1 VTDDSLFEISAT
13 SPRDE
18 VAEKARA
25 AYRAALEAGEIQL
38 PEGATIDQVMAMSS
52 PPWHTAT
59 ENPFVRTWIETDE
72 TSDEGRVDP
81 GPFLAD
87 VTGSKRT
94 LQYKAHSYPT
104 KVPPEIIVQLL
115 LHYTKPGDVILDGFA
130 GSGMTGVA
138 AQLCATPSPSI
149 THELRAQGSRPHW
162 GTRCAVLNDLAP
174 NATFHASGVTI
185 PVDVKAFE
193 QASAA
198 LLDRLDRELGW
209 MYRTTASDGTEAVID
224 YTVWSEVFTCPYCG
238 GAVVFYDEA
247 FVPTTGDVRTDFPCP
262 SCGAQVQKGRGRGPS
277 DLRRRLTPVRMLT
290 GDVIERVELRPV
302 RVHFSYRKGKVAHR
316 GSKPLDDNDHAVLA
330 RVANLSVPFI
340 PNTPLPI
347 DDMVHGS
354 RLAPKGFT
362 AVDHLYSDR
371 SLAALSHLWHWA
383 LQEPD
388 HNLQRALKFWIEQA
402 FWGLSW
408 MNRYKATD
416 HSQVN
421 RNQSGVY
428 YVSSLISEC
437 SPRYNLEGSQPNRG
451 KQASLIKT
459 WKSIPE
465 TTDIRVT
472 TGDAS
477 NLPLDDSSID
487 YIFVDP
493 PFGANIP
500 YADLAYMIE
509 GWHGVLTDVEREA
522 IIDNARHK
530 GNAEYGTL
538 MADAFNEFARVLKPG
553 RWMTVEFSNS
563 SNEVWASLQSALN
576 GAGFVVADTRV
587 LDKKDPSY
595 RGATAVNAV
604 KQDLMISCYKPD
616 ARTTSAV
623 LSSGGAASSVW
634 EFVGEH
640 LKHLPAF
647 ERSGIAVRERRA
659 DRLYHRAVA
668 YYVSLGVEVPMTAA
682 EFYAGL
688 DEHFNER
695 DGLYFRP
702 EQVEDYERQRLEV
715 SAPEDVL
722 FVTDERSAVAWLRRH
737 LKDKPQ
743 TRSEI
748 LPAFLK
754 ELQVSGDRPDQM
766 PDLLEMLEENFVQDA
781 AGAWLVPD
789 PAKLEHL
796 QQLRERALLR
806 TFESYLSST
815 GPLRRFRGEAL
826 QAGLK
831 DRWKKK
837 DYVTIAALGKRLPTD
852 YLVENTAIMHYV
864 RNAMARAAR

>member
-1 VTDDSLFEISAT
+1 MTDSLFESPAT

-18 VAEKARA
+18 VAEKATA
-25 AYRAALEAGEIQL
+25 SYRAALEAGEIRL
-38 PEGATIDQVMAMSS
+38 PAGATIDQVMALSS

-59 ENPFVRTWIETDE
+59 ENPFVRAWIEVGETNDE
-72 TSDEGRVDP
+72 ARVDP

-115 LHYTKPGDVILDGFA
+115 LHYTKPGDVVLDGFS

-138 AQLCATPSPSI
+138 AQLCATPDPSI
-149 THELRAQGSRPHW
+149 THELLARGTRPRW
-162 GTRCAVLNDLAP
+162 GTRRAVLNDLAP

-185 PVDVKAFE
+185 PVDVKAFD

-198 LLDRLDRELGW
+198 LLDRFDRELGW
-209 MYRTTASDGTEAVID
+209 MYRTTAPNGLEAAID
-224 YTVWSEVFTCPYCG
+224 YTVWSEVFTCPHCG

-247 FVPTTGDVRTDFPCP
+247 FVQTTGGVRTGFPCP
-262 SCGAQVQKGRGRGPS
+262 SCGAQVQKGRGRGAS
-277 DLRRRLTPVRMLT
+277 DLHRRLTPVRTLT
-290 GDVIERVELRPV
+290 ADVIERVELRPV
-302 RVHFSYRKGKVAHR
+302 RVHFSYREGKGVHR
-316 GSKPLDDNDHAVLA
+316 GSKPLDDGDHAVLA
-330 RVANLSVPFI
+330 QVASLSLPFA
-340 PNTPLPI
+340 PNVPLPI

-371 SLAALSHLWHWA
+371 SLVALSHLWHWA

-408 MNRYKATD
+408 MNRYRPD
-416 HSQVN
+416 GFSQVAQY
-421 RNQSGVY
+421 QSGVY
-428 YVSSLISEC
+428 YVGSLISEC
-437 SPRYNLEGSQPNRG
+437 SPRYNLEGGQPTRG
-451 KQASLIKT
+451 KRASLIST
-459 WKSIPE
+459 WKSVPGGA
-465 TTDIRVT
+465 DIRIT

-477 NLPLDDSSID
+477 KLPVDDASID

-500 YADLAYMIE
+500 YADLAYVIE
-509 GWHGVLTDVEREA
+509 GWHGILTNVEREA
-522 IIDNARHK
+522 IIDDARHK
-530 GNAEYGTL
+530 GNAEYGNL
-538 MADAFNEFARVLKPG
+538 MAEAFNEFARVLKPG

-563 SNEVWASLQSALN
+563 SNEVWAALQSALN

-616 ARTTSAV
+616 SRTTSAV
-623 LSSGGAASSVW
+623 LASGGAASSVW

-647 ERSGIAVRERRA
+647 EQTGAAVRERRA

-702 EQVEDYERQRLEV
+702 EQVEDYERKRLQL
-715 SAPEDVL
+715 SAPAQAL
-722 FVTDERSAVAWLRRH
+722 FVTDERSAVAWLRQH

-743 TRSEI
+743 TMAEI
-748 LPAFLK
+748 QPAFLQ

-766 PDLLEMLEENFVQDA
+766 PDLLEMLEESFVQNV

-806 TFESYLSST
+806 TFESYLSGT
-815 GPLRRFRGEAL
+815 GQLQRFRGEAL

-831 DRWKKK
+831 DRWAKK
-837 DYVTIAALGKRLPTD
+837 DYATIVALGKRLPTD

-864 RNAMARAAR
+864 RNATARAAK